1 LKCLVAEQF
10 FYRYFTFG
18 LWGALLAGLALLHWQ
33 RSRNSGSLVMRRIF
47 ALLIFCMLVA
57 AGAQASTVTLNFDD
71 PIDGYH
77 YDDPA
82 YATGSPDSF
91 FLGPHFGLGGPSGS
105 GSAGGVIIQDAG
117 EGGAVLWEAPAAY
130 DGTDSTRLGNET
142 GRVRS
147 TWTTSI
153 GIWRASTWEDEHFSL
168 LQFDAY
174 GTVVLRAHEN
184 NQTVKIETFVGTGWS
199 THVLSKEWQG
209 YEALTITNPDFQSIT
224 YIDNLVIS
232 SVPIPGAVWL
242 FGSALAGLGWMRRR
256 KIS

>member
-1 LKCLVAEQF
+1 M
-10 FYRYFTFG
+10 T
-18 LWGALLAGLALLHWQ
+18 
-33 RSRNSGSLVMRRIF
+33 RIF
-47 ALLIFCMLVA
+47 ALLIFYMLVA
-57 AGAQASTVTLNFDD
+57 SGAQASTVTLNFDD

-82 YATGSPDSF
+82 YAPGPDNGVTF
-91 FLGPHFGLGGPSGS
+91 WLGPHVGLEPG

-117 EGGAVLWEAPAAY
+117 EGGAVMWEGPVAY

-147 TWTTSI
+147 TFSTSI

-184 NQTVKIETFVGTGWS
+184 NQTVRIETFAATGWN
-199 THVLSKEWQG
+199 THVLSEEWQG
-209 YEALTITNPDFQSIT
+209 YEALTITNPDFRSTT
-224 YIDNLVIS
+224 YIDNLVVS
-232 SVPIPGAVWL
+232 SVPVPGAVWL
-242 FGSALAGLGWMRRR
+242 SGSGLGLLGWIKRRR
-256 KIS
+256 FLAT